1 MSDTTIMAQRC
12 TKTGRFLAGNSGG
25 GRKPGSRNKL
35 SEAFV
40 ADVQASWEK
49 HGAEVLERVAR
60 EEPGTYLRVVAALM
74 PKDVRLDVSV
84 DPVGF
89 AQNFRDAVRLLHETP
104 GHVARPMKVINGG

>member
-1 MSDTTIMAQRC
+1 MLVRAYLRAST
-12 TKTGRFLAGNSGG
+12 
-25 GRKPGSRNKL
+25 
-35 SEAFV
+35 SEQDATRARDQLRAFV

-60 EEPGTYLRVVAALM
+60 EEPGTYLRIIAGLM

-89 AQNFRDAVRLLHETP
+89 AQNFRDAVRLLHEP
-104 GHVARPMKVINGG
+104 GHVARPMKVINGS

>member
-1 MSDTTIMAQRC
+1 MSDTSIIAQRDR
-12 TKTGRFLAGNSGG
+12 KTGRFLAGNSGG

-60 EEPGTYLRVVAALM
+60 EEPASYLRAIAALM

-89 AQNFRDAVRLLHETP
+89 ARNFRDAVRLLRETP
-104 GHVARPMKVINGG
+104 GHLAGPMKVINGG

>member
-1 MSDTTIMAQRC
+1 MSDTSIIAQRD
-12 TKTGRFLAGNSGG
+12 TKTGRFLAGNNGG

-35 SEAFV
+35 SESFV
-40 ADVQASWEK
+40 ADVHASWEK

-60 EEPGTYLRVVAALM
+60 EEPGTYLRTIAALM
-74 PKDVRLDVSV
+74 PKDVRLDVGV
-84 DPVGF
+84 DPVRV

>member
-1 MSDTTIMAQRC
+1 MNDTRIMAERDA
-12 TKTGRFLAGNSGG
+12 KTGRFLAGNNGG

-35 SEAFV
+35 SESFV
-40 ADVQASWEK
+40 ADVRASWEK

-60 EEPGTYLRVVAALM
+60 EEPGTYLRTIAALM

-89 AQNFRDAVRLLHETP
+89 AQNFRDAVRLLHEVP
-104 GHVARPMKVINGG
+104 GQLARPMKVINGG

>member
-1 MSDTTIMAQRC
+1 MNNTTIMAQRD
-12 TKTGRFLAGNSGG
+12 TKTGRFLTGNNGG

-35 SEAFV
+35 SESFV

-60 EEPGTYLRVVAALM
+60 EEPGTYLRTIAALM

-84 DPVGF
+84 DPVAF
-89 AQNFRDAVRLLHETP
+89 ANFRDAVRLLHETP

>member
-1 MSDTTIMAQRC
+1 MSNTTIMAQRD
-12 TKTGRFLAGNSGG
+12 TKTGRFLAGNNGG

-40 ADVQASWEK
+40 ADVQATWEK

-60 EEPGTYLRVVAALM
+60 EEPASYLRTIAALM

-89 AQNFRDAVRLLHETP
+89 AQNFRDAVRLLHEMP
-104 GHVARPMKVINGG
+104 GHVPRPMKVINGG

>member
-1 MSDTTIMAQRC
+1 MAQRD
-12 TKTGRFLAGNSGG
+12 TKTGRFLAGNNGG

-35 SEAFV
+35 SESFI
-40 ADVQASWEK
+40 ADVQGSWEK
-49 HGAEVLERVAR
+49 HRAEVLERVVR

-89 AQNFRDAVRLLHETP
+89 AQNFRDAVRLLHEAP
-104 GHVARPMKVINGG
+104 GYVARPMKVINGG

>member
-1 MSDTTIMAQRC
+1 MSDTSIIAQRDR
-12 TKTGRFLAGNSGG
+12 KTGRFLAGNSGG

-60 EEPGTYLRVVAALM
+60 EEPGTYLRAIVALM

-84 DPVGF
+84 DPVAF
-89 AQNFRDAVRLLHETP
+89 AQNFRDAVRLLHEAP
-104 GHVARPMKVINGG
+104 GHVARPMKLINGR